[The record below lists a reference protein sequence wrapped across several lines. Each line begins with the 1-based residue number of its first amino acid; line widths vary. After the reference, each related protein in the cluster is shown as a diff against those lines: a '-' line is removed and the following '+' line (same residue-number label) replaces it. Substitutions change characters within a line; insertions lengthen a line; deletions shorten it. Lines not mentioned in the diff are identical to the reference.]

1 MPIFLIRFLLI
12 MHYFSF
18 AIAKDISFD
27 EVDVNSFQSVLSDS
41 DAEGILSKTKSAG
54 FIIRVVLDELEKK
67 DAFETVSDM
76 R

>member
-1 MPIFLIRFLLI
+1 MMNCLL
-12 MHYFSF
+12 FTTP
-18 AIAKDISFD
+18 KDISFD

-41 DAEGILSKTKSAG
+41 DAQGILSKTKSAG

-67 DAFETVSDM
+67 DAFETVSDV